1 MKMYRVTSFLILLLI
16 VLPSLAYSQSC
27 SCCLPQH
34 RQFDF
39 WIGTWDV
46 NNASGTKVGTNTIS
60 STLNGCLITE
70 KWVSESG
77 NIGTSYNYF
86 DVSDSTWNQVY
97 IDNVGTVLLLKGQ
110 FVNEKM
116 ILSSDLVKTSTNE
129 YRNRITWSQDST
141 GNVTQLWEILDVND
155 SLLQVAF
162 EGTYI
167 RNTALPIT
175 KVINK
180 NAAITVIEYVKILD
194 NKRDEAIHFY
204 ENNWKVFRQK
214 ALEMNFI
221 SSFDLLILNGDD
233 ESDFD
238 ILLITEFA
246 NQEEFA
252 LSEPRFQDIIKT
264 TRPNGPTLLNQLK
277 PDSFRQSIQ
286 VKTMVDA
293 KN

>member
-1 MKMYRVTSFLILLLI
+1 MKICKAICFLFILCLI
-16 VLPSLAYSQSC
+16 SPSLADAQQCPCC
-27 SCCLPQH
+27 SPQH

-46 NNASGTKVGTNTIS
+46 NNASGAKVGTNTIS

-97 IDNVGTVLLLKGQ
+97 IDNAGTVLLLKGH
-110 FVNEKM
+110 FINDEM

-162 EGTYI
+162 LGTYI
-167 RNTALPIT
+167 RNSRPAMSEVT
-175 KVINK
+175 NK
-180 NAAITVIEYVKILD
+180 AANITVMEFVKILD

-204 ENNWKVFRQK
+204 ENNWKVFREK
-214 ALEMNFI
+214 ALEMNYI
-221 SSFDLLILNGDD
+221 SSFNLHILNDD
-233 ESDFD
+233 GDFD
-238 ILLITEFA
+238 LLLITEFA
-246 NQEEFA
+246 SQEEFA

-264 TRPNGPTLLNQLK
+264 TRPNGPVLLNQVN
-277 PDSFRQSIQ
+277 PDAFRQTVQ
-286 VKTMVDA
+286 VKTMIDVE
-293 KN
+293 N